1 MAACTCKFPGL
12 ELTVGERALD
22 DPKCRKKAGFPGRE
36 PHMSSMAFCL
46 RFSYNTK
53 EEVNRMSD
61 VLERVKRIVVDRL
74 GADEAEVTLEASF
87 KEDLGADSLDV
98 VELVMELEDEFD
110 LEISDEDAE
119 KITTVGEVVNYI
131 QSHT

>member
-1 MAACTCKFPGL
+1 
-12 ELTVGERALD
+12 
-22 DPKCRKKAGFPGRE
+22 
-36 PHMSSMAFCL
+36 MAFYL
-46 RFSYNTK
+46 QFSYNTK

-61 VLERVKRIVVDRL
+61 VFDRVKRIVVDRL
-74 GADEAEVTLEASF
+74 GVDEAEVALEASF
-87 KEDLGADSLDV
+87 KDDLGADSLDV